1 MLSDART
8 RFEHERALDGAG
20 VAVGGAAVG
29 DDVVGVG
36 DAEALALGDTLGL
49 AVEGGVDAV
58 GWGLLVGAEV
68 AHPTSRIGR
77 RTTAR

>member
-1 MLSDART
+1 
-8 RFEHERALDGAG
+8 
-20 VAVGGAAVG
+20 VGGAAVG

-58 GWGLLVGAEV
+58 GWGLLVGGEV

>member
-1 MLSDART
+1 
-8 RFEHERALDGAG
+8 
-20 VAVGGAAVG
+20 VGGPAVG
-29 DDVVGVG
+29 DDVVGRG

-58 GWGLLVGAEV
+58 GRGLLVGAEV
-68 AHPTSRIGR
+68 AQATSRIDG

>member
-1 MLSDART
+1 
-8 RFEHERALDGAG
+8 
-20 VAVGGAAVG
+20 VGGAAVG

-49 AVEGGVDAV
+49 AVEGGEAV

-68 AHPTSRIGR
+68 AHATSRIGR
-77 RTTAR
+77 RTTAG